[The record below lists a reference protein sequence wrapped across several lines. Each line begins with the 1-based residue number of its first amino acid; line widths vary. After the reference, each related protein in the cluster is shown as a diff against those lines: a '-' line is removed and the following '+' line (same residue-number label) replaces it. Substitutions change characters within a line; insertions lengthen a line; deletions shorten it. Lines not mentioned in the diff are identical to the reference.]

1 MNIILTGAGSG
12 IGFETS
18 KLLSKNHQVI
28 AIARSADKVKH
39 LESIG
44 CIPYLLDINEENHAP
59 FLQFIKEKIGSVD
72 ILINNAATL
81 INKPFEAL
89 TISDWQSCY
98 QTNVIAPALF
108 IQALLPLFTDGAHIV
123 NIGSMGGYQGSE
135 KFAGLSAYSAS
146 KAALHNLTE
155 SLAVELAPRNI
166 KVNALAL
173 GAVQTDML
181 AKAFPEYQA
190 KVSAAEMAQYISHF
204 ALTGHLLFNGKI
216 IPVALSTP

>member
-18 KLLSKNHQVI
+18 KLLSENHQVI

-39 LESIG
+39 LESIA
-44 CIPYLLDINEENHAP
+44 CIPYLLDINQEDYAP
-59 FLQFIKEKIGSVD
+59 FLQFIKEKAGSVD

-89 TISDWQSCY
+89 TTSDWQYCY
-98 QTNVIAPALF
+98 QTNVIAPARL
-108 IQALLPLFTDGAHIV
+108 IQSLLPLFNQGAHIV

-135 KFAGLSAYSAS
+135 KFEGLTAYSAS

-181 AKAFPEYQA
+181 AQAFPDYEA
-190 KVSAAEMAQYISHF
+190 KVSAQEMAEYISHF
-204 ALTGHLLFNGKI
+204 ALTGHQYFNGKI